1 MRHLVREGDDAQRL
15 ALEWLRRSRKARG
28 TRGLDDGLLMEY
40 WWNARP
46 IIARFNELGGGPE
59 EDEEEVMDWL
69 GRIVELVRKGRVS
82 TEGKLAFLDEAFE
95 EYDAGNSGFEDALME
110 TFFDVCRTREEW
122 EYLID
127 KLGAHPSRW
136 RTGRIMRILR
146 DHLHEDGRYLELR
159 TKALEYGS
167 DYWDL
172 ARFHLD
178 RGDRDKVVEVAE
190 LGALKG
196 QGRCEELF
204 VFLFSHYEELGD
216 EAALA
221 RVVRMAVERGSDE
234 KGMLGRFF
242 EHHRACGDYEEARD
256 ALLAGWAFV
265 GRGHYKEYQRLKAF
279 LREEDW
285 MRAEPQLFAEMRE
298 RDLKGWL
305 RACLDKGMK
314 KEVLEAV
321 LDPPRDR
328 FGRIVESD
336 LDGFADV
343 VGDEFPEKVIEHS
356 WRRACDRIMLKN
368 RESYRE
374 AARHLRRV
382 KHLYVD
388 VLGDGATWRRRFSA
402 LKEEHERRRAF
413 LDEVRDL

>member
-1 MRHLVREGDDAQRL
+1 
-15 ALEWLRRSRKARG
+15 
-28 TRGLDDGLLMEY
+28 
-40 WWNARP
+40 
-46 IIARFNELGGGPE
+46 
-59 EDEEEVMDWL
+59 MD
-69 GRIVELVRKGRVS
+69 
-82 TEGKLAFLDEAFE
+82 
-95 EYDAGNSGFEDALME
+95 

-122 EYLID
+122 EYLIG
-127 KLGAHPSRW
+127 KLGARSSDGGQHL
-136 RTGRIMRILR
+136 IMEVLR
-146 DHLHEDGRYLELR
+146 DHLHDDGRYLELR
-159 TKALEYGS
+159 TRALEHGS

-178 RGDRDKVVEVAE
+178 RGDRNKAAEVAE
-190 LGALKG
+190 EGALEA

-204 VFLFSHYEELGD
+204 GFLFSHYEERGD

-221 RVVRMAVERGSDE
+221 RVVRTAVERGSDE
-234 KGMLGRFF
+234 KGMLDRLF
-242 EHHRACGDYEEARD
+242 EHHRARDNYEGARD

-265 GRGHYKEYQRLKAF
+265 RRGHYKEYQRLKAF
-279 LREEDW
+279 LREGDW
-285 MRAEPQLFAEMRE
+285 MRAEPRIFAEMRE

-314 KEVLEAV
+314 KKVLEAV

-328 FGRIVESD
+328 FGSIVESD
-336 LDGFADV
+336 LDGFADAI
-343 VGDEFPEKVIEHS
+343 GDEFPEKVIEHS
-356 WRRACDRIMLKN
+356 WRRACERIMLKN

-374 AARHLRRV
+374 AARHLRLV

-388 VLGDGATWRRRFSA
+388 ILGDGATWRRRFSA